1 MYLLNKGMDATI
13 QMPDIFFLQKTAPKQ
28 PLWNRQRL
36 NRFYVFFFPRKMGR
50 IQTTECS
57 GIHVKVILDIT
68 EMTLT
73 YTSKTYTQN
82 VINIMKCGKPIILK
96 FG

>member
-1 MYLLNKGMDATI
+1 
-13 QMPDIFFLQKTAPKQ
+13 
-28 PLWNRQRL
+28 
-36 NRFYVFFFPRKMGR
+36 MGR
-50 IQTTECS
+50 ILTTECS

-68 EMTLT
+68 EMMLT
-73 YTSKTYTQN
+73 YTSKTYMQN